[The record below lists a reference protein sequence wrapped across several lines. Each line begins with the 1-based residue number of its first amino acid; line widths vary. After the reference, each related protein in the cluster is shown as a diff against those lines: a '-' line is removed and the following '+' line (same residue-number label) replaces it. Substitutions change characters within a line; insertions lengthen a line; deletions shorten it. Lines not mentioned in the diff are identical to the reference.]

1 MIKKLADNISNYIS
15 NELNYDNERREI
27 ISYGLQ
33 ITLGIAMKTFSI
45 LLLAYILNIFKTTIA
60 VSISFIVFR
69 RIIGGS
75 HVDTYNKCYFLSVF
89 LMLLLGELGEI
100 IRITPTIIS
109 ILTILI
115 YVLTFVE
122 TILWIPAGT
131 EKKMIKNIVTRR
143 KIKVKTFILLT
154 IWVLLCNYFN
164 SLGLIK
170 YTFSSSLG
178 VILAFFLAT
187 PLGFR
192 FTKLNLPKT
201 NLN

>member
-1 MIKKLADNISNYIS
+1 MMKKLVDNISSYIS
-15 NELNYDNERREI
+15 NELNYNNEKREI

-33 ITLGIAMKTFSI
+33 IILGITMKTFSI

-89 LMLLLGELGEI
+89 LMLLLGGLGEI
-100 IRITPTIIS
+100 IKITPISIS
-109 ILTILI
+109 ILAILI

-131 EKKMIKNIVTRR
+131 EKKMIKNIITRR
-143 KIKVKTFILLT
+143 KIKLQTIILLT
-154 IWVLLCNYFN
+154 VWVILCNYFN
-164 SLGLIK
+164 SLGLSK
-170 YTFSSSLG
+170 YAVSSSLG
-178 VILAFFLAT
+178 VILVFFLAT
-187 PLGFR
+187 PLGYR
-192 FTKLNLPKT
+192 FTKLKLPKT